1 MKPYR
6 DNLPLHINDE
16 DAFFDAEL
24 SDSDEEEYKRLVVQ
38 ASPTRKRR
46 RCSCLGRCWAELTE
60 LVVVALVFLL
70 LIKVTL
76 TQHRHPEENLQPE
89 DVTLTKELPPVEH
102 VRDSLA
108 RCSRER
114 HDCYMHVVSHKAG
127 LCAQLIG
134 LFAHK
139 VYFAQAHNRT
149 QFTVDQTRY
158 HYYPTRDGQP
168 FLAGYFTPHFPI
180 MTDKADYK
188 AVDPLLPA
196 DLTLRDWY
204 KQSRE
209 ERNASVS
216 VTSAALVPADIFQYR
231 SDIHSF
237 YGGWSKSDA
246 LYYLLVPEMC
256 LHLQFNDQARR
267 DIQSIQQ
274 RHGLPYDFD
283 AQPSVTF
290 HVRRTDKLIKES
302 PLYPA
307 SDYVDKLINE
317 TGMEKVRQLKY
328 CFLATDDHNTV
339 IPELQKALAMHG
351 ITCALHFSRP
361 DHALQEDP
369 GAVGVRYEADNA
381 LIFMSEMDMMIRA
394 TYFVGTFSSNVGEVV
409 AVLRACADRSL
420 VHEHYAR
427 SYAVDQDM
435 WWYR

>member
-76 TQHRHPEENLQPE
+76 TQHRHPEDNLQPE

-168 FLAGYFTPHFPI
+168 FLAGYFTPQFPI

-256 LHLQFNDQARR
+256 LHLQFNDQSRR

-274 RHGLPYDFD
+274 RPFASVKFLCSLGISWHAAHEVCDLPGTH
-283 AQPSVTF
+283 ARK
-290 HVRRTDKLIKES
+290 H
-302 PLYPA
+302 A
-307 SDYVDKLINE
+307 GVD
-317 TGMEKVRQLKY
+317 R
-328 CFLATDDHNTV
+328 
-339 IPELQKALAMHG
+339 
-351 ITCALHFSRP
+351 
-361 DHALQEDP
+361 
-369 GAVGVRYEADNA
+369 
-381 LIFMSEMDMMIRA
+381 MS
-394 TYFVGTFSSNVGEVV
+394 
-409 AVLRACADRSL
+409 
-420 VHEHYAR
+420 
-427 SYAVDQDM
+427 
-435 WWYR
+435 